1 MQQGHEAHGAMS
13 RAMMRRHPMMLGVN
27 LLISLAIM
35 YLAMFAMIWSLGDF
49 VQNINFFYMALVMW
63 APMAIVMMLTMR
75 SMYMNGRLNMILY
88 AVFAAVFVLSLWGIR
103 AQGLVDDRRFLE
115 SMIPHH
121 SGALT
126 MCNRASLRDAE
137 VRELCFKPNGI
148 IQSQTREI
156 KQMEAILERL

>member
-1 MQQGHEAHGAMS
+1 MQQGQQTQGQMS
-13 RAMMRRHPMMLGVN
+13 EGMMRRHYMMLGVN

-35 YLAMFAMIWSLGDF
+35 YLAMFAMIWSLGEF
-49 VQNINFFYMALVMW
+49 VQNINFLYMALVMW
-63 APMAIVMMLTMR
+63 APMAIVMLLTMK
-75 SMYMNGRLNMILY
+75 SMFMNSRLNMVLY
-88 AVFAAVFVLSLWGIR
+88 AAFAAAFLLSFWGIR
-103 AQGLVDDRRFLE
+103 AQGLVDDRRFLQ

-148 IQSQTREI
+148 VESQKREI
-156 KQMEAILERL
+156 AQMEAMLERL